1 MSINTADTAI
11 AKPENP
17 ALVMRRKQALIR
29 KFTLLQTM
37 NTGRSVGVKIQG
49 TKACTS
55 GNTTTLPLGNMEDPE
70 YLDMLEGMIDHENGH
85 CKHTDFSEWYS
96 INNKMVRRLTN
107 IFEDV
112 RIEKLVGHE
121 YPGSKTN
128 LLKLVQIAIKR
139 GLFSAPSHEDDLVR
153 LVQKYILYTGRY
165 KHLDQYPLKD
175 FSQDA
180 AFYLSRALPNAF
192 PKLEAILTD
201 SANDH
206 STADARRRAEDVL
219 KVLQEEFEDQQQ
231 QEEEQDQDE
240 NQDDK
245 SGDSGSNSEN
255 DEEQS
260 ESDDS
265 DNSESSDDKGEGDQ
279 SGDQDSESDDKGD
292 DNQSGKSETESDDE
306 EGDDNQ
312 SGDSKSDSEDEGDDE
327 QNGGSDAESDDEGD
341 DSQSGDSKSDSDDE
355 GDDEQNGGSDA
366 ESDDEGDDNQ
376 SGDSKSDS
384 DDQGNDEQS
393 GQSNTDSNDDADGDD
408 SESQSETD
416 SFSNQVSSQEIEKAI
431 NADDDDLLEDMHD
444 GIRRM
449 MEDKA
454 EENLEEFQEEYGNEY
469 SAPTMAYR
477 CDKSPDA
484 AGIPLWMSQA
494 RQQSQRVKLVLNSIL
509 NDRNRVKRSYENS
522 GTEICAGTLW
532 GVSAGNNRVFKTETI
547 SKSPNTAFSILIDR
561 SGSMQGPNMEMANVA
576 AFAIGQAIEFIK
588 GAECEVLYY
597 PFYDA
602 VRQDGYVHIAKSFT
616 ERMNSV
622 AQRSFNVHADHGT
635 PTAEA
640 LQGATARLG
649 LRKEPKKVLF
659 LITDGQTSG
668 ATVQAALREC
678 DVMGIT
684 VIGIGIGTGQLAG
697 FEHRPYF
704 AINSAN
710 ELANSLFAYLRTY
723 YRG

>member
-1 MSINTADTAI
+1 MSINTAESAI
-11 AKPENP
+11 SKPENP

-37 NTGRSVGVKIQG
+37 NTGRSVGVQIQG

-55 GNTTTLPLGNMEDPE
+55 GKMTTLPLGNMEDPE

-85 CKHTDFSEWYS
+85 CKHTDFTEWYS

-121 YPGSKTN
+121 YPGAKTN
-128 LLKLVQIAIKR
+128 LLKLVQVAIKR
-139 GLFSAPSHEDDLVR
+139 GLFSAPSPQDDLVR

-165 KHLDQYPLKD
+165 KHLDQYPLKE

-180 AFYLSRALPNAF
+180 AFCLSRALPNAF
-192 PKLEAILTD
+192 PKLEAILTL
-201 SANDH
+201 SASDQ
-206 STADARRRAEDVL
+206 STVDARRRAEDVL

-231 QEEEQDQDE
+231 QEEKQDQDENQQQQEEEQDQDE
-240 NQDDK
+240 NQDDQ
-245 SGDSGSNSEN
+245 SGGSDSNSEVE
-255 DEEQS
+255 DEQS
-260 ESDDS
+260 ESEVSDEC
-265 DNSESSDDKGEGDQ
+265 DNS
-279 SGDQDSESDDKGD
+279 
-292 DNQSGKSETESDDE
+292 DE
-306 EGDDNQ
+306 EGDENQ
-312 SGDSKSDSEDEGDDE
+312 SGQLD
-327 QNGGSDAESDDEGD
+327 
-341 DSQSGDSKSDSDDE
+341 
-355 GDDEQNGGSDA
+355 
-366 ESDDEGDDNQ
+366 
-376 SGDSKSDS
+376 
-384 DDQGNDEQS
+384 
-393 GQSNTDSNDDADGDD
+393 TDSNDDANSDG

-416 SFSNQVSSQEIEKAI
+416 SFSNQASSQEIEKAI
-431 NADDDDLLEDMHD
+431 NADEDDLLEDMHD

-454 EENLEEFQEEYGNEY
+454 EENEEQFKEESGDRY
-469 SAPTMAYR
+469 STPTLAFR
-477 CDKSPDA
+477 CDKSPLTG
-484 AGIPLWMSQA
+484 GIPFWMPKA

-509 NDRNRVKRSYENS
+509 NDRNRVKRSYENT

-561 SGSMQGPNMEMANVA
+561 SGSMQGGNMDMANVA

-597 PFYDA
+597 PFYDPA
-602 VRQDGYVHIAKSFT
+602 RQDGFVHIAKSFS

-622 AQRSFNVHADHGT
+622 ATRSFNVRADHGT

-640 LQGATARLG
+640 LQGATARLA
-649 LRKEPKKVLF
+649 LRKEPNKVLF

-704 AINSAN
+704 AIKSAD
-710 ELANSLFAYLRTY
+710 ELANSLFTYLRTY

>member
-112 RIEKLVGHE
+112 RIEKLVGRE

-139 GLFSAPSHEDDLVR
+139 GLFSAPSHDDDLVR

-165 KHLDQYPLKD
+165 KHLDQYPLQD

-180 AFYLSRALPNAF
+180 AFFLSRALPNAF

-201 SANDH
+201 SANNQ
-206 STADARRRAEDVL
+206 STADARRHAEDVL

-231 QEEEQDQDE
+231 QEENKEQDE
-240 NQDDK
+240 NKDDK
-245 SGDSGSNSEN
+245 SGDSGSNPEN
-255 DEEQS
+255 DDEQS
-260 ESDDS
+260 ESNDS
-265 DNSESSDDKGEGDQ
+265 DSSDDKGNGDQ
-279 SGDQDSESDDKGD
+279 SGDEESETDDKGE
-292 DNQSGKSETESDDE
+292 DNQSGESESETDDE
-306 EGDDNQ
+306 GEDNQSGESESETDDEGDDNQ
-312 SGDSKSDSEDEGDDE
+312 SGESKSDSDEEGDDE
-327 QNGGSDAESDDEGD
+327 QNGGSDSESDDEGED
-341 DSQSGDSKSDSDDE
+341 NQSGNSKSDSDEE
-355 GDDEQNGGSDA
+355 GDDEQNGGSDS
-366 ESDDEGDDNQ
+366 ESDDEGEDNQ
-376 SGDSKSDS
+376 SGNSKSDS
-384 DDQGNDEQS
+384 RD
-393 GQSNTDSNDDADGDD
+393 NTNEGD

-454 EENLEEFQEEYGNEY
+454 EENLEEFQEQYGEEY
-469 SAPTMAYR
+469 STPTMAYR
-477 CDKSPDA
+477 CDKSPNA

-509 NDRNRVKRSYENS
+509 NDRNRVKRSYENT

-597 PFYDA
+597 PFFDT
-602 VRQDGYVHIAKSFT
+602 VRQDGFVHIAKSFS

-640 LQGATARLG
+640 LQAATARLG
-649 LRKEPKKVLF
+649 LRKEPNKVLF

-704 AINSAN
+704 AINSAD

>member
-1 MSINTADTAI
+1 MSINTAESAI
-11 AKPENP
+11 SKPENP

-37 NTGRSVGVKIQG
+37 NTGRSVGVQIQG

-55 GNTTTLPLGNMEDPE
+55 GKMTTLPLGNMEDPE

-85 CKHTDFSEWYS
+85 CKHTDFTEWYS

-121 YPGSKTN
+121 YPGAKTN
-128 LLKLVQIAIKR
+128 LLKLVQVAIKR
-139 GLFSAPSHEDDLVR
+139 GLFSAPSPQDDLVR

-165 KHLDQYPLKD
+165 KHLDQYPLKE

-180 AFYLSRALPNAF
+180 AFCLSRALPNAF
-192 PKLEAILTD
+192 PKLEAILTL
-201 SANDH
+201 SASDQ
-206 STADARRRAEDVL
+206 STGDARRRAEDVL

-240 NQDDK
+240 NQDDQ
-245 SGDSGSNSEN
+245 SGGSDSNAE
-255 DEEQS
+255 DEDEQS
-260 ESDDS
+260 ESEDSDES
-265 DNSESSDDKGEGDQ
+265 DNSDEEGEGD
-279 SGDQDSESDDKGD
+279 
-292 DNQSGKSETESDDE
+292 
-306 EGDDNQ
+306 
-312 SGDSKSDSEDEGDDE
+312 
-327 QNGGSDAESDDEGD
+327 
-341 DSQSGDSKSDSDDE
+341 QSGDSKSDSDDDGEDEQSGNSNSDSDEE
-355 GDDEQNGGSDA
+355 GDDDQSGESSSDSDDDGEDDQSGNSESKSDEEGDEQSGGS
-366 ESDDEGDDNQ
+366 ESDSDEEDEGNQ
-376 SGDSKSDS
+376 TGRSKSDS
-384 DDQGNDEQS
+384 GEEGDENQS
-393 GQSNTDSNDDADGDD
+393 GQSDTDSNDDANSDG

-416 SFSNQVSSQEIEKAI
+416 SFSNQASSQEIEKAI
-431 NADDDDLLEDMHD
+431 NADEDDLLEDMHD

-454 EENLEEFQEEYGNEY
+454 EENEEQFKEESGDRY
-469 SAPTMAYR
+469 STPTLAFR
-477 CDKSPDA
+477 CDKSPLTG
-484 AGIPLWMSQA
+484 GIPFWMPKA

-509 NDRNRVKRSYENS
+509 NDRNRVKRSYENT

-561 SGSMQGPNMEMANVA
+561 SGSMQGGNMDMANVA
-576 AFAIGQAIEFIK
+576 AFAMGQAIEFIK

-597 PFYDA
+597 PFYDPA
-602 VRQDGYVHIAKSFT
+602 RQDGFVHIAKSFS

-622 AQRSFNVHADHGT
+622 ATRSFNVRADHGT

-640 LQGATARLG
+640 LQSATARLA
-649 LRKEPKKVLF
+649 LRKEPNKVLF

-704 AINSAN
+704 AIKSAD
-710 ELANSLFAYLRTY
+710 ELANSLFTYLRTY